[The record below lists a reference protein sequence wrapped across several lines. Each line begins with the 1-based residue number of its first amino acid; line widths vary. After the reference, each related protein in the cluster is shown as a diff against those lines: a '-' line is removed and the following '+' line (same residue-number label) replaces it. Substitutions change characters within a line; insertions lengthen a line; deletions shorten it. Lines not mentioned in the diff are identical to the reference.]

1 MNLADFTVPCGVI
14 RVDKLRLF
22 KKPVSL
28 TFGAY
33 GFPDNGTQ
41 IMLKEQPYEGGKAKA
56 VILKGHDAA
65 GREKQLAMT
74 IYDGW
79 DDIAY
84 VESCGTNPDSEHS
97 IVVYAKLERKNQNH
111 YEPSI
116 LIHR

>member
-1 MNLADFTVPCGVI
+1 
-14 RVDKLRLF
+14 
-22 KKPVSL
+22 
-28 TFGAY
+28 
-33 GFPDNGTQ
+33 
-41 IMLKEQPYEGGKAKA
+41 
-56 VILKGHDAA
+56 
-65 GREKQLAMT
+65 MT

-116 LIHR
+116 LISQVITKETLEDFTEDELFPIESVTYTDPQKKGGYGPVQVRLKYVSTRKVDFEGMEGQLML